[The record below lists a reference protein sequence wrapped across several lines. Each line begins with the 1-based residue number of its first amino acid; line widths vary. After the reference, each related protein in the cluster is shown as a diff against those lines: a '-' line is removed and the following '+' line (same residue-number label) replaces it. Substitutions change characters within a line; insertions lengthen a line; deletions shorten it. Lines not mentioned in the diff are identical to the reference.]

1 MNDHSGKEGDI
12 MLDKVKEEIK
22 TVQTRVLDAQE
33 QIVDQADDIVS
44 QARHRVHLAR
54 GEGAVRLWNF
64 ENQALDWVDGLLERS
79 DVPGGDKVR
88 EPVAKLVGQARAS
101 MSAIPIDGYP
111 DMNARTAASAVR
123 TLGLVDLLKVEQ
135 IETASKARKTVFE
148 AIERQ
153 RKLLQKPPFR
163 ASQSA

>member
-1 MNDHSGKEGDI
+1 

-22 TVQTRVLDAQE
+22 TVQSRVLDAQE
-33 QIVDQADDIVS
+33 QIVDQADEMVS

-64 ENQALDWVDGLLERS
+64 ENQALDWVDGVLERG

-101 MSAIPIDGYP
+101 VLANPLEGYET
-111 DMNARTAASAVR
+111 MNARTAASAVR
-123 TLGLVDLLKVEQ
+123 TLGPVDLLKIEQ
-135 IETASKARKTVFE
+135 IETSTKGRKTVYE
-148 AIERQ
+148 AIARR
-153 RKLLQKPPFR
+153 RKELQKPPFR
-163 ASQSA
+163 GPQSA